1 MAGLIRVR
9 SLATSRR
16 RAGLAFTREP
26 LVVGP
31 ESLGEGLDALR
42 GLASIVADPV
52 LVVETSGEDDP
63 EAFVEIG
70 HDDRQALIDM
80 ATAAELAVDEDEAK
94 AAIADIVERLIGT
107 KELQSPEGADDEGD
121 DAAAPEPEPEAKVD
135 GGTIAAPA
143 VETPPASD
151 ASAASGEQSRAG
163 ADASGA
169 VPAAGADAGNQPE
182 GTQQPPVADGTT
194 LAATPAAEAANP
206 AAAAPAAPAAPDPKE
221 GTAAPAKAKAKAVA
235 KPQGSSGRKSA
246 APTKAAG

>member
-9 SLATSRR
+9 AIATSRR

-31 ESLGEGLDALR
+31 ESLGDGLDALR
-42 GLASIVADPV
+42 ALASIVGDPV

-121 DAAAPEPEPEAKVD
+121 DAAAPEPEPEAKAD

-151 ASAASGEQSRAG
+151 ASAAPGEQSRAG

-182 GTQQPPVADGTT
+182 DTQHPPVAEAKSGDASKDEPAPSTT
-194 LAATPAAEAANP
+194 
-206 AAAAPAAPAAPDPKE
+206 
-221 GTAAPAKAKAKAVA
+221 VA
-235 KPQGSSGRKSA
+235 KPARSSGRKPA